1 ELRLY
6 NPLRWKLTGGNLYRD
21 HRKLL
26 LVDGRLGYVGG
37 AGITDEFWEPVSD
50 VSAWREV
57 MVEMDGPVV
66 ADWAALF
73 ERQWLACLE
82 EKAWKPSEG
91 MTLTRLPPQPGA
103 ARGLGRVA
111 YADARQHRD
120 ILQSLVRALN
130 GSRRRIWLATP
141 YFLPT
146 WKVRRTRSGW
156 NTTCRTEP
164 AWKTTRPSS
173 AVRYA
178 SPNPVRRCWYRWTTW
193 RCRCARPSTPCR
205 RRNAA
210 GRGRPTTG

>member
-1 ELRLY
+1 MPAAGRRRALPVRRLRLPGLGSAWIQRLREAGGELRLY

-82 EKAWKPSEG
+82 EKAWKPREG
-91 MTLTRLPPQPGA
+91 MTLTRLPPQPGRPVGWA
-103 ARGLGRVA
+103 GWPTPTPASTATSCNRWSAR
-111 YADARQHRD
+111 
-120 ILQSLVRALN
+120 
-130 GSRRRIWLATP
+130 
-141 YFLPT
+141 
-146 WKVRRTRSGW
+146 
-156 NTTCRTEP
+156 
-164 AWKTTRPSS
+164 
-173 AVRYA
+173 
-178 SPNPVRRCWYRWTTW
+178 
-193 RCRCARPSTPCR
+193 
-205 RRNAA
+205 
-210 GRGRPTTG
+210 